1 MIKKIFLDSDV
12 ILDLLLERGQFFR
25 DIALVF
31 EKAKTEE
38 IILYT
43 SSICILNINYLLR
56 KSYSKDAVEEIL
68 NKFLQYVKI
77 LAVDS
82 AIIMA
87 SLNSN
92 FNDLEDGVQYYC
104 SLNNDINEIIT
115 RNIKDYKHSKIPV
128 LTPLEYLETKS
139 NGLD

>member
-12 ILDLLLERGQFFR
+12 ILDLLLERGEFFG

>member
-1 MIKKIFLDSDV
+1 MKNIFLDSDV

-31 EKAKTEE
+31 EKAKTGD
-38 IILYT
+38 IILHT

-56 KSYSKDAVEEIL
+56 KSYSKDAVEEIF
-68 NKFLQYVKI
+68 NKFFQYVKI
-77 LAVDS
+77 LTVDS
-82 AIIMA
+82 QIIMA

-104 SLNNDINEIIT
+104 SLNNGINEIIT

-128 LTPLEYLETKS
+128 LTPLEYLESKR
-139 NGLD
+139 NDLD

>member
-31 EKAKTEE
+31 EKAKTGG

-43 SSICILNINYLLR
+43 SSICVLNINYLLR
-56 KSYSKDAVEEIL
+56 KSYSKDAVEEIM

-104 SLNNDINEIIT
+104 SLNNGINEILT
-115 RNIKDYKHSKIPV
+115 RNIKDYRHSKIPV
-128 LTPLEYLETKS
+128 LTPLEFLESKS
-139 NGLD
+139 NDLS